1 MRPSQYSYTASTDT
15 CKRNEKKI
23 KNKNKTKS
31 QKDLITKDI
40 NIKDDKVVT
49 PTGNVC
55 EVAAHGRIDHPT
67 QANAFATV
75 HGSVGTLTHTLLPID
90 SPAESTALSAEL
102 NPPALVPIHSDCY
115 LDLHVQS
122 LPCDY
127 VNRLPCKEEMRFNCS
142 VQQGP
147 RVWMSVPCIVD
158 TGCRFGY
165 VLAPSLDEVPFKL
178 KPVSSTIC
186 AVNGTRSEITHVAI
200 VSIIIAGHAHKDI
213 ELKVLLTRNESSIAI
228 LFGRELQ
235 RQFCVAT
242 HSGTRVTLGDV
253 VLYDSDTEIVRLC
266 SEAEDFEQHA
276 GMVDATPDVNIPNAD
291 ESLRL
296 PLASE
301 RAGLVDEQ
309 LQMLAAA
316 ASQLLPRCFG
326 RMSLRQLLPG
336 DDTDTSGQSHAFVLE
351 LDEKPERK
359 QQVRLYSQSMFAKL
373 DRDHQVEFRNQVA
386 EYTAKGWWTKA
397 SREECIAASAGCPAN
412 VFGVAQKSKLR
423 LVCDLRDFNKDY
435 PSTTTDQPLIPY
447 SIALLRMQSGGT
459 IIVGDCKSAFY
470 RVRLTKPLWLH
481 CGPEGDFLCHRM
493 AFGLSMGPEGLQ
505 QSLGVLWNNF
515 AKFRSGI
522 GSLYVDDFWMH
533 VPADDTTTYAEW
545 LYMLERCG
553 FDVPRK
559 KSQVAQTVNSE
570 DHVTILSCKLSSRNI
585 DGRQCS
591 IVDCQR
597 ERVRKTRE
605 IAIRPSSSK
614 RDLFALAGAL
624 AYDPAKCHMHAK
636 LCADLLRSVAGASPT
651 AWDAELELPVA
662 DKELLRYLLEWSTE
676 LIDHDCSCSHAV
688 AAATSYSTLKLK
700 MYTDASHVGGAYL
713 IKFDNGDNVWS
724 TIYADA
730 WFWKTAEMNYHGNR
744 LEAITLFRGLRALSK
759 FAEFYKRS
767 LFGQTPPTIAIEV
780 FSDSSNAV
788 TWAIKGTNSDGYES
802 RAIAR
807 LCEALQEEVL
817 LLRSIGKFK
826 LDHIAGVKN
835 VESDALSRILE
846 RPVGSTTLGEIV
858 RKRQLKGKR
867 LKQLPDDV
875 CAKEDD
881 DVYLIPEEE
890 PRRLLAEECSA
901 VSYNIHDAMGRFSF
915 LRRIIKNWKRAS
927 CDVNPEYEKFED
939 GYSPE
944 DKEAFNKNLQSSL
957 PKDHAFKTNPFIKTQ
972 SGVIEHVRIDYDG
985 TEKRTVV
992 IPKDCP
998 VTQRLIVR
1006 THHRDCHHRGTQ
1018 YTAAAI
1024 KDYWL
1029 ESRSKVVR
1037 EVIANCFKCAV
1048 KNAHS
1053 QWSLPTTTHAR
1064 QLDLPPFSRISI
1076 DHLYLEKT
1084 IVMSVLCTDTG
1095 VMALIATPNDSTSIE
1110 DSLVCVKKLTNRFC
1124 LQIRRIHC
1132 DQASSFTSEKFQKGL
1147 IAMGQ
1152 DPDIEYTTPDA
1163 PYTNPVERTHREVL
1177 SIIRSKK
1184 FLRLCVLDKSRCQDA
1199 LDEIASVIN
1208 QRPLGRYASPDG
1220 REAVLTPALLA
1231 WGGTAL
1237 AYNLKELRAYFYEL
1251 CFANLRRVY
1260 QKSSNG
1266 QRRGNIMIG
1275 QRALLMNPTTKLKF
1289 PFELCRVVDIQG
1301 AYFIVMMSD
1310 GKEKRVG
1317 SMQLAPLSLPIL
1329 DEIEAGYNVS
1339 RVGARI
1345 AAPFKDGKEEKMF
1358 NGTVVAEHGDLV
1370 EIAWDRID
1378 NASWRNELIAWGA
1391 CSVLVSN

>member
-1 MRPSQYSYTASTDT
+1 MRPSEYSSPDT
-15 CKRNEKKI
+15 TENTTKRNE
-23 KNKNKTKS
+23 NKNEKRNK
-31 QKDLITKDI
+31 KDI
-40 NIKDDKVVT
+40 RKEKTNDKVVK
-49 PTGNVC
+49 PTANVC
-55 EVAAHGRIDHPT
+55 EAKAQGRIDHPT
-67 QANAFATV
+67 QAGTCAPV
-75 HGSVGTLTHTLLPID
+75 HGSVRTLTNILLPID
-90 SPAESTALSAEL
+90 STAESACSPAHSADMS
-102 NPPALVPIHSDCY
+102 PPALIAIDSDFDLELPMLSERKRVPS
-115 LDLHVQS
+115 
-122 LPCDY
+122 DY

-142 VQQGP
+142 VIQGSKA
-147 RVWMSVPCIVD
+147 WMAIPCIVD
-158 TGCRFGY
+158 TGCRYGY
-165 VLAPSLDEVPFKL
+165 LLTPSMQEVPFKL

-186 AVNGTRSEITHVAI
+186 AVNGTRSEITHVAS
-200 VSIIIAGHAHKDI
+200 VSIMIAGHSHKNI
-213 ELKVLLTRNESSIAI
+213 ELRVLLTRNESSIAI

-235 RQFCVAT
+235 RQFDVTT
-242 HSGTRVTLGDV
+242 HSGTRVTLRDI
-253 VLYDSDTEIVRLC
+253 VLYDADTEIVRLC
-266 SEAEDFEQHA
+266 SEAEEFEHHD
-276 GMVDATPDVNIPNAD
+276 GMVDATPEVNLPNMED
-291 ESLRL
+291 SLRL
-296 PLASE
+296 PLDPEKAT
-301 RAGLVDEQ
+301 RVDEQ
-309 LQMLAAA
+309 LQKLAAVS
-316 ASQLLPRCFG
+316 SQLLPRCFG
-326 RMSLRQLLPG
+326 RMSLRHLQPT
-336 DDTDTSGQSHAFVLE
+336 DEKDTSGQSYAFVLE
-351 LDEKPERK
+351 LDSKPDRKEKA
-359 QQVRLYSQSMFAKL
+359 RLYSQSMFAKL
-373 DRDHQVEFRNQVA
+373 KRDHQVEFKNQVA

-412 VFGVAQKSKLR
+412 VFGIAQKSKLR

-505 QSLGVLWNNF
+505 QSLGVLWKVFGRNHC
-515 AKFRSGI
+515 GI

-533 VPADDTTTYAEW
+533 VPANDSTSYAEW
-545 LYMLERCG
+545 LYMLEKCG
-553 FDVPRK
+553 FDVPKK
-559 KSQVAQTVNSE
+559 KSQIAQTVNSE
-570 DHVTILSCKLSSRNI
+570 DQVTILSCKLSSRTI
-585 DGRQCS
+585 EGRQCS

-597 ERVRKTRE
+597 ERVRKTRD
-605 IAIRPSSSK
+605 IAICPSASK
-614 RDLFALAGAL
+614 REVFALAGAL

-636 LCADLLRSVAGASPT
+636 ICADLMRSVAGASRT
-651 AWDAELELPVA
+651 AWDADLILPDS
-662 DKELLRYLLEWSTE
+662 DKELLRHLLEWSKE
-676 LIDHDCSCSHAV
+676 LIDNDCTCSHAV
-688 AAATSYSTLKLK
+688 ATAPSYSTLRLK

-724 TIYADA
+724 NIYADA

-759 FAEFYKRS
+759 FCEFYKRS
-767 LFGQTPPTIAIEV
+767 LFGQKPPNISLEV
-780 FSDSSNAV
+780 LSDSSNAV
-788 TWAIKGTNSDGYES
+788 TWAIKGTNSAGYES

-807 LCEALQEEVL
+807 LCDALQEEVL
-817 LLRSIGKFK
+817 ILRSIGSFE
-826 LDHIAGVKN
+826 LGHIAGKKN

-846 RPVGSTTLGEIV
+846 RPVGSVMLGDVI
-858 RKRQLKGKR
+858 RKRQLKGK
-867 LKQLPDDV
+867 KSKPSPDADDS
-875 CAKEDD
+875 KED
-881 DVYLIPEEE
+881 DVYLLPEEE

-901 VSYNIHDAMGRFSF
+901 TSYSIHDAIDRFSF
-915 LRRIIKNWKRAS
+915 LRRIIRNWKRAA
-927 CDVNPEYEKFED
+927 CDTNPRYENFTD
-939 GYSPE
+939 GYSAE
-944 DKEAFNKNLQSSL
+944 DKDAFNKNLQSSL
-957 PKDHAFKTNPFIKTQ
+957 PKDNPYSVNPFIKTTA
-972 SGVIEHVRIDYDG
+972 GVIEHVRIDYDG
-985 TEKRTVV
+985 SEKRTVL
-992 IPKDCP
+992 IPKSCP

-1006 THHRDCHHRGTQ
+1006 TCHRDCHHRGTQ

-1037 EVIANCFKCAV
+1037 EVVTNCFKCAI
-1048 KNAHS
+1048 KNAHV
-1053 QWSLPTTTHAR
+1053 QWSLPTTTYAR
-1064 QLDLPPFSRISI
+1064 ELDLPPFSRISI

-1084 IVMSVLCTDTG
+1084 IVMSVICTDTG
-1095 VMALIATPNDSTSIE
+1095 VMALMATPNDSTSIE

-1124 LQIRRIHC
+1124 LQLKRIHC

-1199 LDEIASVIN
+1199 LDEISSVIN

-1251 CFANLRRVY
+1251 CFANLRRVH

-1266 QRRGNIMIG
+1266 QRRGSVLVG
-1275 QRALLMNPTTKLKF
+1275 QRALLLNPTTKLKF

-1301 AYFIVMMSD
+1301 PYFIVMTSD

-1317 SMQLAPLSLPIL
+1317 SMQLAPLSLPFL
-1329 DEIEAGYNVS
+1329 DEVENGQNVS

-1345 AAPFKDGKEEKMF
+1345 TAPYKIGKEEKMF

-1391 CSVLVSN
+1391 CSVLASN